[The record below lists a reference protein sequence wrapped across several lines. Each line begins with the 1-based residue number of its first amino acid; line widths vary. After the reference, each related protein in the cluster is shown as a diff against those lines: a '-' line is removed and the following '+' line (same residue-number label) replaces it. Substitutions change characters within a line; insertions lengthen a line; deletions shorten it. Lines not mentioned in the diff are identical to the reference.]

1 LSAKLRLSLLPSLLV
16 GKGLLLCLLLCLE
29 PLLRVTRT
37 ILGLRLSPPLLV
49 GKITLRLLHG
59 VLKACL
65 AHANGSLCLLLKDVA
80 A

>member
-1 LSAKLRLSLLPSLLV
+1 LPVLKRLLP
-16 GKGLLLCLLLCLE
+16 CLGAK
-29 PLLRVTRT
+29 
-37 ILGLRLSPPLLV
+37 LGLRLSPPLLV
-49 GKITLRLLHG
+49 GEITLRLLHG